1 MRWLA
6 IVTLFVLSFL
16 MSYTLSRGA
25 RSEGAIKLATADV
38 MIRPLKPSALSIP
51 SRTEPITSGKFKSFM
66 LNRYQLPW
74 DVLGLPKVSMHDMAR
89 ATAQFYEMF
98 DAISSKQ
105 DLESGEQGQQLQV
118 LCSAFFMLLLSNTNK
133 TAVTTT
139 HVTNNNL
146 TVQASH
152 ITVMQEMNGLKSA
165 LAQRTSQLEQWTF
178 AWEENMKLIQS
189 RHADQ
194 SDAINDLE
202 AELIVMRERAKCAPP
217 YFDAIHM
224 FMRRNCIVGDEERV
238 GSAELHAAF
247 LDYVSGHQQLEFDG
261 KPPTQREFRA
271 LLETLGFHYDQ
282 VYLRGS
288 NIRGFRGLGI
298 KHSVKPRSD

>member
-6 IVTLFVLSFL
+6 IITIFVMSFL
-16 MSYTLSRGA
+16 MSFTTSRGA
-25 RSEGAIKLATADV
+25 RSEGAIELATVDV
-38 MIRPLKPSALSIP
+38 MDRPLKPSALSIP

-66 LNRYQLPW
+66 LNRYKLTW
-74 DVLGLPKVSMHDMAR
+74 DVLGLPKGSMHDMAR
-89 ATAQFYEMF
+89 VTDQFYEMF
-98 DAISSKQ
+98 DAVSNN
-105 DLESGEQGQQLQV
+105 LESGDQGQQLQV

-178 AWEENMKLIQS
+178 AWEENMKTIQI
-189 RHADQ
+189 RHEDQ

-217 YFDAIHM
+217 YFDAIQM
-224 FMRRNCIVGDEERV
+224 FLRRSCIVGDEERV

-247 LDYVSGHQQLEFDG
+247 LDFVLCHQQLELGG

-271 LLETLGFHYDQ
+271 LLETPALTYE
-282 VYLRGS
+282 
-288 NIRGFRGLGI
+288 GL
-298 KHSVKPRSD
+298 

>member
-1 MRWLA
+1 
-6 IVTLFVLSFL
+6 
-16 MSYTLSRGA
+16 
-25 RSEGAIKLATADV
+25 
-38 MIRPLKPSALSIP
+38 
-51 SRTEPITSGKFKSFM
+51 
-66 LNRYQLPW
+66 
-74 DVLGLPKVSMHDMAR
+74 MHDMAR
-89 ATAQFYEMF
+89 VRDKFYEMF

-165 LAQRTSQLEQWTF
+165 LAQRTSQLEQWTS
-178 AWEENMKLIQS
+178 AWEENMKMVQS

-202 AELIVMRERAKCAPP
+202 AELIVSGSVRSVRLRTLMQYICLCGAVALWAMRSEWEVQNCMPLSW
-217 YFDAIHM
+217 IM
-224 FMRRNCIVGDEERV
+224 FRV
-238 GSAELHAAF
+238 IS
-247 LDYVSGHQQLEFDG
+247 S
-261 KPPTQREFRA
+261 
-271 LLETLGFHYDQ
+271 
-282 VYLRGS
+282 
-288 NIRGFRGLGI
+288 
-298 KHSVKPRSD
+298 